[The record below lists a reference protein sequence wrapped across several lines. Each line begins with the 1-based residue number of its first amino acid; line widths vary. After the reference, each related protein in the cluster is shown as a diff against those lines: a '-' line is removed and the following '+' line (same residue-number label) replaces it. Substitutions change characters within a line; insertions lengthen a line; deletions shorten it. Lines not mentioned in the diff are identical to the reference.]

1 MRRDVV
7 ELWSPELGWSPRVI
21 AHGSYG
27 RPVLVFPTSEGR
39 AEDAEQHGLVD
50 AVRPLLEAG
59 RVKLYCLD
67 SWDGGS
73 WYRKDLPLEQR
84 ARLHEAYERWV
95 VEGAVPFVDA
105 DCGGRQDM
113 VVTGC
118 SFGAYHAANIALRRA
133 DLFPLALCLSGVYD
147 LSVLGQELGDGGERG
162 TSFHLNNPL
171 WSLGAAEGPHLD
183 WLRSRLSLLL
193 VCGQG
198 MWEDTTGALESTKAF
213 GALCRAKG
221 LRVELDLWG
230 HDVPHDWPSWR
241 AQLAHHLP
249 RFV

>member
-1 MRRDVV
+1 MRREEVA
-7 ELWSPELGWSPRVI
+7 LWSPELGWSPRVV

-27 RPVLVFPTSEGR
+27 RPVLVFPSSEGR
-39 AEDAEQHGLVD
+39 AEDAETYGLVD

-59 RVKLYCLD
+59 RVKLYCVD

-73 WYRKDLPLEQR
+73 WYRRDLPLEER
-84 ARLHEAYERWV
+84 ARRHEAYERWV
-95 VEGAVPFVDA
+95 VEGVVPFVDA

-113 VVTGC
+113 AVAGC
-118 SFGAYHAANIALRRA
+118 SFGAYHAANLALRRA
-133 DLFPLALCLSGVYD
+133 DLFPLALCFSGVYD
-147 LSVLGQELGDGGERG
+147 LSVLGWGERG

-171 WSLGAAEGPHLD
+171 WSLGAAEGEHLD

-198 MWEDTTGALESTKAF
+198 QWEDTTGALDSTRAF
-213 GALCRAKG
+213 GALCADKG
-221 LRVELDLWG
+221 LRVETDLWG

>member
-7 ELWSPELGWSPRVI
+7 ELWSPELSWSPRVI
-21 AHGSYG
+21 AYGSYG
-27 RPVLVFPTSEGR
+27 RPVLVFPSSEGR
-39 AEDAEQHGLVD
+39 AEDYESNGMVD
-50 AVRPLLEAG
+50 AVRPLIDQG

-67 SWDGGS
+67 SWDSGS
-73 WYRKDLPLEQR
+73 WYRDDLPLEER
-84 ARLHEAYERWV
+84 ARRHEAYERWV
-95 VEGAVPFVDA
+95 VEGAVPYVDA

-118 SFGAYHAANIALRRA
+118 SFGAYHAANLALRRA
-133 DLFPLALCLSGVYD
+133 DLFPLALCFSGVYD
-147 LSVLGQELGDGGERG
+147 LSVLGWGERG

-171 WSLGAAEGPHLD
+171 WSLGAAEGEHLD

-198 MWEDTTGALESTKAF
+198 QWEDTTGALDSTRAF
-213 GALCRAKG
+213 GRVCSEKG
-221 LRVELDLWG
+221 LRVEVDLWG